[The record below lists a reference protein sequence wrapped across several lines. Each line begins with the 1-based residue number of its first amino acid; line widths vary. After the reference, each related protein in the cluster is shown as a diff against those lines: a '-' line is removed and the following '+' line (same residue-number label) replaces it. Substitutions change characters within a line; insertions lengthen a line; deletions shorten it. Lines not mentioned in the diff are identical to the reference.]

1 MSLNKTCVQVS
12 ERRREE
18 LITQV
23 PESTRPLLRQIE
35 AMPETNARKA
45 EAWAAVE
52 RSLNSRLQEAEAKA
66 ATSEER
72 NDLLMNACL
81 KSMFL
86 RLRFFTYC
94 FDAAS
99 IDILPGIYLQIK
111 YCSCL
116 RAEQTR
122 LTKSLDRERHRAAE
136 NRQEYLAL
144 KEEAETNEGRVNQ
157 LEEEIK
163 ELRRKHK
170 QELQEAIT
178 HQELLRQK
186 SWNGRKLLVW
196 IKKGNLVLLILCLI
210 IVPILKQKSGIEN
223 AAGSLTRRLSSA
235 SSLSSM
241 EESYFLQASLDSSDN
256 LSERRNALEGNM
268 SPYFMKSMTPALR
281 QKEGELASYMSR
293 LASMEAIRDSLAED
307 LVKMTAECE
316 KLRSEASMLPGI
328 RAELRCT

>member
-1 MSLNKTCVQVS
+1 MGFDPFSFFVYLLAPACHVVDLGFKLRTCL
-12 ERRREE
+12 EG
-18 LITQV
+18 
-23 PESTRPLLRQIE
+23 
-35 AMPETNARKA
+35 ETNARKA

-52 RSLNSRLQEAEAKA
+52 RSWNSRLQEAEAKA

-81 KSMFL
+81 KPCLKSMFL
-86 RLRFFTYC
+86 RL
-94 FDAAS
+94 
-99 IDILPGIYLQIK
+99 
-111 YCSCL
+111 SCL

-122 LTKSLDRERHRAAE
+122 LTKSLYKERHRTTE

-163 ELRRKHK
+163 KLRRKHK
-170 QELQEAIT
+170 KELQEAIT
-178 HQELLRQK
+178 HQELLRQ
-186 SWNGRKLLVW
+186 L
-196 IKKGNLVLLILCLI
+196 
-210 IVPILKQKSGIEN
+210 E
-223 AAGSLTRRLSSA
+223 
-235 SSLSSM
+235 
-241 EESYFLQASLDSSDN
+241 SLDSSDN

-307 LVKMTAECE
+307 LVKMTAELE
-316 KLRSEASMLPGI
+316 
-328 RAELRCT
+328 ELRADIIDMKEMYREQIQVLSSSMSTT

>member
-1 MSLNKTCVQVS
+1 M
-12 ERRREE
+12 
-18 LITQV
+18 
-23 PESTRPLLRQIE
+23 PLHYLQ
-35 AMPETNARKA
+35 ETNARKA

-81 KSMFL
+81 KPCLKSMFL

-116 RAEQTR
+116 RDEQTR
-122 LTKSLDRERHRAAE
+122 LTKSLDKERHRAAE

-178 HQELLRQK
+178 H
-186 SWNGRKLLVW
+186 
-196 IKKGNLVLLILCLI
+196 
-210 IVPILKQKSGIEN
+210 
-223 AAGSLTRRLSSA
+223 
-235 SSLSSM
+235 
-241 EESYFLQASLDSSDN
+241 
-256 LSERRNALEGNM
+256 
-268 SPYFMKSMTPALR
+268 
-281 QKEGELASYMSR
+281 
-293 LASMEAIRDSLAED
+293 
-307 LVKMTAECE
+307 
-316 KLRSEASMLPGI
+316 
-328 RAELRCT
+328 

>member
-1 MSLNKTCVQVS
+1 M
-12 ERRREE
+12 
-18 LITQV
+18 
-23 PESTRPLLRQIE
+23 PLRYLQ
-35 AMPETNARKA
+35 ETNARKA

-86 RLRFFTYC
+86 RL
-94 FDAAS
+94 
-99 IDILPGIYLQIK
+99 
-111 YCSCL
+111 SCL

-178 HQELLRQK
+178 HQELLRQELEREK
-186 SWNGRKLLVW
+186 AARLDQERESSTFNFVPDHS
-196 IKKGNLVLLILCLI
+196 
-210 IVPILKQKSGIEN
+210 PILKQKSGIEN
-223 AAGSLTRRLSSA
+223 GSLTRRLSSA

>member
-1 MSLNKTCVQVS
+1 M
-12 ERRREE
+12 
-18 LITQV
+18 
-23 PESTRPLLRQIE
+23 PLRYLQ
-35 AMPETNARKA
+35 ETNARKA

-86 RLRFFTYC
+86 RL
-94 FDAAS
+94 
-99 IDILPGIYLQIK
+99 
-111 YCSCL
+111 SCL

-186 SWNGRKLLVW
+186 SVPVHPDGEGRE
-196 IKKGNLVLLILCLI
+196 ILCRI
-210 IVPILKQKSGIEN
+210 N
-223 AAGSLTRRLSSA
+223 ACLSLSSTNVSQELEREKAARLDQERESRSLTRRLSSA

-307 LVKMTAECE
+307 LVKMTAELE
-316 KLRSEASMLPGI
+316 
-328 RAELRCT
+328 ELRADIIDMKEMYREQIQVLSSSMSTT

>member
-1 MSLNKTCVQVS
+1 MSLNKTCVQ
-12 ERRREE
+12 
-18 LITQV
+18 
-23 PESTRPLLRQIE
+23 
-35 AMPETNARKA
+35 ETNARKA

-178 HQELLRQK
+178 HQELLRQELEREKAARLDQERESSTFNFVPDHSVGK
-186 SWNGRKLLVW
+186 ST
-196 IKKGNLVLLILCLI
+196 VLL
-210 IVPILKQKSGIEN
+210 
-223 AAGSLTRRLSSA
+223 SS
-235 SSLSSM
+235 
-241 EESYFLQASLDSSDN
+241 
-256 LSERRNALEGNM
+256 R
-268 SPYFMKSMTPALR
+268 K
-281 QKEGELASYMSR
+281 
-293 LASMEAIRDSLAED
+293 
-307 LVKMTAECE
+307 
-316 KLRSEASMLPGI
+316 
-328 RAELRCT
+328 